1 MKKSI
6 NDLMRQADRI
16 DASIQ
21 ERGGFRVY
29 HIHLDKQALYQMARS
44 IAARRGLSYFGD
56 KNKKGEWRA
65 DMWKDYPT
73 PHKEEPR
80 ADSTTAS
87 VKQRAENRKEEQ
99 DKRKALTDEERIQM
113 EVKMNDVCNE
123 YMMRKVLAWV
133 LKDMMLKMQLGLPGD
148 PMEIPLRLIAEMKA
162 IVPDGY
168 QSRLF

>member
-1 MKKSI
+1 MNKSI
-6 NDLMRQADRI
+6 NDLMRQAERI
-16 DASIQ
+16 DAGIH

-29 HIHLDKQALYQMARS
+29 HIHLDKQALYKMARS

-73 PHKEEPR
+73 LRATEISEE
-80 ADSTTAS
+80 STTAS
-87 VKQRAENRKEEQ
+87 VYPRADNRNEEQ
-99 DKRKALTDEERIQM
+99 DERKALTDEERIQM
-113 EVKMNDVCNE
+113 EVKMNNVCNE
-123 YMMRKVLAWV
+123 YMMRKVLSWV

>member
-73 PHKEEPR
+73 LR
-80 ADSTTAS
+80 AAEISAESATAS
-87 VKQRAENRKEEQ
+87 VEQRAENGMEEQ
-99 DKRKALTDEERIQM
+99 DERKALTDEERIQM

-123 YMMRKVLAWV
+123 YMMRKVLSWV
-133 LKDMMLKMQLGLPGD
+133 LKDMMLKMQIGLPGD